1 MILNGNGDA
10 ALLLS
15 VYGLVEPL
23 ANLDPD
29 ISDPTQL
36 AKDVAERV
44 VTEWWYTD
52 KTSGALFKLVYVVF
66 QTMKENYY
74 D

>member
-1 MILNGNGDA
+1 MILNGNDDA

-23 ANLDPD
+23 ALLDPD

-36 AKDVAERV
+36 AKDVAEYV
-44 VTEWWYTD
+44 VVEWWHTD
-52 KTSGALFKLVYVVF
+52 KTSEALFKLVYVAY

-74 D
+74 A